1 MRDRL
6 QGLRAYVHDRERAI
20 AAVRLRN
27 VRLEGTLLRLT
38 RAPRRHQ
45 VLLVLKPEEVGDV
58 VEVLRTVE
66 LELWDVDVGVEECVD
81 VVWVELWVV
90 GVGVE
95 DVVE

>member
-1 MRDRL
+1 MPVVWARPD
-6 QGLRAYVHDRERAI
+6 ATPTETSTD
-20 AAVRLRN
+20 AV
-27 VRLEGTLLRLT
+27 
-38 RAPRRHQ
+38 
-45 VLLVLKPEEVGDV
+45 EVTVDV

-90 GVGVE
+90 GFGVE